1 MTSRTDSRTTW
12 SLGVDIGGTFTD
24 VVLASDAGQVVD
36 TKRLTTPDRP
46 VDGVLEAIDAALEA
60 AGAEPRDIV
69 RLIHATTL
77 ATNLVLERAGA
88 TVAYLTTSGFGDLL
102 AIGHDRRGDAGK
114 YDLRYRKQAPL
125 VPRSRTG
132 ELVER
137 LDGRGEVVVPFD
149 EAAARAEI
157 ERVVGP
163 EVEAVAICLLHA
175 HGNAEH
181 ERRAAAL
188 VAEHAPGLPVLVSSE
203 VWPEHRELP
212 RANTTVVSAYVAPTV
227 RRYLGELEDRLLE
240 RGIRAGVQVMLS
252 SGGIAPVAEV
262 VKRPIQLMESGP
274 AAGVIAAAAIST
286 LRDEPDVISF
296 DMGGT
301 TAKAGVVREGQA
313 TITTDFVVGGHAS
326 VGQKR
331 VATGYPVKLPVID
344 LAEVGAGGG
353 SLARVDE
360 GGVLRVGPESA
371 GADPGP
377 ACYGLGGTRPT
388 VTDADL
394 VLGYLHAEDFAAGGL
409 AADPAK
415 AHAAI
420 AEHVADPLGLDVV
433 AAAAGIHEIVNATM
447 ASAVRMVTLERGIDP
462 RHFTL
467 VASGG
472 AGPVHAARLAEHFGI
487 GRVVVGGRPGV
498 GSALGLLAA
507 EPRSDVVATR
517 LVREDGTGAE
527 ELEAL
532 YAELA
537 VTATAQLGDVSRDAV
552 RIERRI
558 DARFRHQAHDLTVT
572 LEGDRVDAT
581 ALLRAAERYRSLYLE
596 RYGMAPDEPVEFV
609 GHRVVATL
617 PAPGLPA
624 GAARP
629 GAPRERAPTARRA
642 WFSET
647 GTTDVPV
654 TERARLEPDVPVDG
668 PTLVVEASS
677 TTVVPPRWRAAVDAQ
692 GLLVLTPR

>member
-1 MTSRTDSRTTW
+1 MSSDGW

-24 VVLASDAGQVVD
+24 VVLAHAEGGVFDV
-36 TKRLTTPDRP
+36 KRLTTPSHP
-46 VDGVLEAIDAALEA
+46 VDGVLAGIDAALTA
-60 AGAEPRDIV
+60 AKADPGDVTRV
-69 RLIHATTL
+69 VHATTL

-88 TVAYLTTSGFGDLL
+88 RVAYLTTAGFGDVL

-114 YDLRYRKQAPL
+114 YDIRYRKQPPL

-137 LDGRGEVVVPFD
+137 LDAAGQVVVPFD
-149 EAAARAEI
+149 EAQARAEI
-157 ERVVGP
+157 ARVVGP
-163 EVEAVAICLLHA
+163 DVEAVAICLLHA
-175 HGNAEH
+175 HGNASH
-181 ERRAAAL
+181 EVRAAAL
-188 VAEHAPGLPVLVSSE
+188 VAEHAPDLPVLVSSE

-227 RRYLGELEDRLLE
+227 RRYLGELEARLRD
-240 RGIRAGVQVMLS
+240 RGIEAGVQVMLS

-274 AAGVIAAAAIST
+274 AAGVIAAGAVSR
-286 LRDEPDVISF
+286 LRNELDVISF

-301 TAKAGVVREGQA
+301 TAKAGVVRAGEA
-313 TITTDFVVGGHAS
+313 SITTDFVVGGHAS

-353 SLARVDE
+353 SIARVDD

-377 ACYGLGGTRPT
+377 ACYGRGGQRPT

-409 AADPAK
+409 VADPAK

-420 AEHVADPLGLDVV
+420 AEHVADPLGLDVLD
-433 AAAAGIHEIVNATM
+433 AAAGIHEIVNATM
-447 ASAVRMVTLERGIDP
+447 ASAIRMVTLERGIDP
-462 RHFTL
+462 REFTL

-472 AGPVHAARLAEHFGI
+472 AGPVHAVRLAEHFGI

-507 EPRSDVVATR
+507 EPRADVVATR
-517 LVREDGTGAE
+517 RVQEDGEGGE
-527 ELEAL
+527 GLDAL

-537 VTATAQLGDVSRDAV
+537 ESARRQLGDTATGDV

-572 LEGDRVDAT
+572 LGDGPIDRA
-581 ALLRAAERYRSLYLE
+581 ALAGAAERYRALYRE
-596 RYGMAPDEPVEFV
+596 RYGTAPDELVEFV

-624 GAARP
+624 GSMQP
-629 GAPRERAPTARRA
+629 GAGQDRPQGVRRA
-642 WFSET
+642 WFPET
-647 GTTDVPV
+647 GLVEV
-654 TERARLEPDVPVDG
+654 LALARASLGAAGAVEG
-668 PTLVVEASS
+668 PALIVEASS
-677 TTVVPPRWRAAVDAQ
+677 TTVVPPGWRGEVDAA
-692 GLLVLTPR
+692 GLLVIEPR